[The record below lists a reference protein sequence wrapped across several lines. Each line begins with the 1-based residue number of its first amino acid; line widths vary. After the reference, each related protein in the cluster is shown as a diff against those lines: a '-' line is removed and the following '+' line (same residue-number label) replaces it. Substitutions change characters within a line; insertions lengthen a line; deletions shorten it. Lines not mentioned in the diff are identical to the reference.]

1 MKKINNKGFMLA
13 EVVIV
18 STVMVTTL
26 VGLYSGFSNT
36 YKAYEVKM
44 KYYDVDVI
52 YALKNLENI
61 LIDNMLLNGYI
72 NNTSTND
79 YYKIEQGSDSDSVIY
94 KFYETY
100 NMNSV
105 YLVKY
110 DETTIK
116 EGKFYNSITDDEF
129 KEYLKFYVESIYDRN
144 EDKSLTDAFESDVYK
159 YVLIATTKDGTYG
172 ALRIK

>member
-18 STVMVTTL
+18 SAVMVTTL
-26 VGLYSGFSNT
+26 VGLYTGFSNT

-44 KYYDVDVI
+44 NYYDVDVI

-61 LIDNMLLNGYI
+61 LIDNMLLNNYI
-72 NNTSTND
+72 SNINASG
-79 YYKIEQGSDSDSVIY
+79 YYKIEQGSDSNSLIY

-100 NMNSV
+100 DINSI
-105 YLVKY
+105 YLVENISDKIWN
-110 DETTIK
+110 DTA
-116 EGKFYNSITDDEF
+116 TDDSLADNVDEEF
-129 KEYLKFYVESIYDRN
+129 QDYLELYNDSYNAD
-144 EDKSLTDAFESDVYK
+144 YK
-159 YVLIATTKDGTYG
+159 YVLIAVTNDGTYG